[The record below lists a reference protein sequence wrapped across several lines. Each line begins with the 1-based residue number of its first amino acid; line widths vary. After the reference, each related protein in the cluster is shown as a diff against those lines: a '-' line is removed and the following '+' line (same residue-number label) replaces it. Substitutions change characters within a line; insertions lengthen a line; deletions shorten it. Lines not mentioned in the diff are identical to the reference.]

1 MLKDSIKTIGTLDIV
16 LTDENGSVKDQFTVP
31 NLVVS
36 TGRNY
41 IAHRMTGSG
50 NTTMSHMAVGTNNTA
65 AALTDT
71 TLGTETA
78 RVSLTS
84 ATNSAPG
91 NVVTYVATFNPGTP
105 ATANALTEAA
115 IFNAASNGEMLC
127 RTVFDVVN
135 KGVLDTLTIT
145 WTVSNS

>member
-1 MLKDSIKTIGTLDIV
+1 MIKETLKTIGKLDVV
-16 LTDENGSVKDQFTVP
+16 LTNEMGEVKQKFTVP
-31 NLVVS
+31 NLVVQ

-50 NTTMSHMAVGTNNTA
+50 NTTMSHMAIGTNNTA
-65 AALTDT
+65 AALNNT

-78 RVSLTS
+78 RVALTS
-84 ATNSAPG
+84 STTAA

-105 ATANALTEAA
+105 SAANAVVEAG
-115 IFNAASNGEMLC
+115 IFNASSGGELLC

-135 KGVLDTLTIT
+135 KGTLDTLSIT

>member
-1 MLKDSIKTIGTLDIV
+1 MLKDSIKTIGTLDVV
-16 LTDENGSVKDQFTVP
+16 LTDENGLVKDQFTVP
-31 NLVVS
+31 NLVVQ

-41 IAHRMTGSG
+41 IAHRMTGSA
-50 NTTMSHMAVGTNNTA
+50 NTTMSHMAIGTTNTA

-78 RVSLTS
+78 RVTLTS
-84 ATNSAPG
+84 TANSAPG

-105 ATANALTEAA
+105 STANAITEAA

>member
-1 MLKDSIKTIGTLDIV
+1 MIKETLKTIGKLDVV
-16 LTDENGSVKDQFTVP
+16 LTNELGEVKQKFTVP
-31 NLVVS
+31 NLVVQ

-50 NTTMSHMAVGTNNTA
+50 NTTMSHMAIGTNNTA
-65 AALTDT
+65 AALGDT

-78 RVSLTS
+78 RVALTS
-84 ATNSAPG
+84 STTTA

-105 ATANALTEAA
+105 SAANAVVEAG
-115 IFNAASNGEMLC
+115 IFNAGSGGELLC

-135 KGVLDTLTIT
+135 KGTLDTLSIT

>member
-1 MLKDSIKTIGTLDIV
+1 MIKETLKTIGKLDVV
-16 LTDENGSVKDQFTVP
+16 LTNEHGEVKQKFTVP
-31 NLVVS
+31 NLVVQ

-41 IAHRMTGSG
+41 IAHRMTS
-50 NTTMSHMAVGTNNTA
+50 NSNVIMSHMAIGTNNTA

-78 RVSLTS
+78 RVALTS
-84 ATNSAPG
+84 TSANA

-105 ATANALTEAA
+105 AAANAVVEAG
-115 IFNAASNGEMLC
+115 ILNAGSGGELLC

-135 KGVLDTLTIT
+135 KGTLDTLSIT

>member
-1 MLKDSIKTIGTLDIV
+1 MIKENLRTFGKLDVV
-16 LTDENGSVKDQFTVP
+16 LTNELGEVKQKFTVP
-31 NLVVS
+31 NLVVQ
-36 TGRNY
+36 TGRNF
-41 IAHRMTGSG
+41 IAHRMTS
-50 NTTMSHMAVGTNNTA
+50 NSNVVMSHMAIGTNNTA

-78 RVSLTS
+78 RVALTS
-84 ATNSAPG
+84 ASTAA

-105 ATANALTEAA
+105 SSANAVVEAG
-115 IFNAASNGEMLC
+115 IFNAASNGDLLC

-135 KGVLDTLTIT
+135 KGTLDTLSIT

>member
-1 MLKDSIKTIGTLDIV
+1 MIKETLKTIGKLDVV
-16 LTDENGSVKDQFTVP
+16 LTNEIGEVKQKFTVP
-31 NLVVS
+31 NLVVQ

-41 IAHRMTGSG
+41 IAHRMIGAG
-50 NTTMSHMAVGTNNTA
+50 NTTMSHMAIGTNNTA

-78 RVSLTS
+78 RVALTS
-84 ATNSAPG
+84 STANA

-105 ATANALTEAA
+105 STANAVVEAA
-115 IFNAASNGEMLC
+115 IFNDGSTGEMLC

-135 KGVLDTLTIT
+135 KGTLDTLSIT

>member
-1 MLKDSIKTIGTLDIV
+1 MLKDTVKTIGMLDIV
-16 LTDENGSVKDQFTVP
+16 LTDENGQVKEKKTVP
-31 NLVVS
+31 NLVVQ

-41 IAHRMTGSG
+41 IAHRMTGSS
-50 NTTMSHMAVGTNNTA
+50 NTAMSHMAIGTNNTA
-65 AALTDT
+65 AALNNTA
-71 TLGTETA
+71 LGTETA

-84 ATNSAPG
+84 GTTAA

-105 ATANALTEAA
+105 STANAITEAA
-115 IFNAASNGEMLC
+115 ILNNVSGGEMLC

-135 KGVLDTLTIT
+135 KGTLDTLTIT

>member
-1 MLKDSIKTIGTLDIV
+1 MIKETLKTIGKLDVV
-16 LTDENGSVKDQFTVP
+16 LTNEHGEVKQKFTVP
-31 NLVVS
+31 NLVVQ

-41 IAHRMTGSG
+41 IAHRMTS
-50 NTTMSHMAVGTNNTA
+50 NSNVVMSHMAIGTNNTA

-78 RVSLTS
+78 RVALTS
-84 ATNSAPG
+84 TSANA

-105 ATANALTEAA
+105 AAANAVVEAG
-115 IFNAASNGEMLC
+115 ILNAGSGGELLC

-135 KGVLDTLTIT
+135 KGTLDTLSIT

>member
-1 MLKDSIKTIGTLDIV
+1 MIKDKIETIGSLDVV
-16 LTDENGSVKDQFTVP
+16 LIDGDGNIKQNFKVP
-31 NLVVS
+31 NLVVQ

-41 IAHRMTGSG
+41 IANRMAS
-50 NTTMSHMAVGTNNTA
+50 NSNVIMSHMAIGTNNTA
-65 AALTDT
+65 AALNNT

-78 RVSLTS
+78 RVTLTS
-84 ATNSAPG
+84 CTANA

-105 ATANALTEAA
+105 ATANAITEAA
-115 IFNAASNGEMLC
+115 IFNAAVAGEMLC

-135 KGVLDTLTIT
+135 KGTADTLSIT

>member
-1 MLKDSIKTIGTLDIV
+1 MIKDKIETIGSLDVV
-16 LTDENGSVKDQFTVP
+16 LIDGDGNIKQNFKVP
-31 NLVVS
+31 NLVVQ

-41 IAHRMTGSG
+41 IANRMAS
-50 NTTMSHMAVGTNNTA
+50 NSNVLMSHMAIGTNNTA
-65 AALTDT
+65 AALNNT

-78 RVSLTS
+78 RVTLTS
-84 ATNSAPG
+84 GTANA

-105 ATANALTEAA
+105 ATANAITEAA
-115 IFNAASNGEMLC
+115 IFNAAVAGEMLC

-135 KGVLDTLTIT
+135 KGTADTLSIT

>member
-1 MLKDSIKTIGTLDIV
+1 MIKDKIKTIGSLDVV
-16 LTDENGSVKDQFTVP
+16 LTDEDGKIKEKFTVP
-31 NLVVS
+31 NLVVQ

-41 IAHRMTGSG
+41 IAHRMTGAG
-50 NTTMSHMAVGTNNTA
+50 NTTMSHMGIGTDNTA
-65 AALTDT
+65 AALGDT

-84 ATNSAPG
+84 ATNDA

-105 ATANALTEAA
+105 ATANAITEAA
-115 IFNAASNGEMLC
+115 IFNAASSGEMLC

-135 KGVLDTLTIT
+135 KGTSDTLSIT
-145 WTVSNS
+145 WTISNS

>member
-1 MLKDSIKTIGTLDIV
+1 MIKETLKTIGKLDVV
-16 LTDENGSVKDQFTVP
+16 LTNELGEIKQKFTVP
-31 NLVVS
+31 NLVVQ

-41 IAHRMTGSG
+41 IAHRMTGAA
-50 NTTMSHMAVGTNNTA
+50 NTVMSHMAIGTNNTA
-65 AALTDT
+65 AALADT

-78 RVSLTS
+78 RVALTS
-84 ATNSAPG
+84 ATTAA

-105 ATANALTEAA
+105 SAANAVVEAG
-115 IFNAASNGEMLC
+115 IFNASSSGELLC

-135 KGVLDTLTIT
+135 KGTLDTLSIT

>member
-1 MLKDSIKTIGTLDIV
+1 MLKDTVKTIGKLDIV
-16 LTDENGSVKDQFTVP
+16 LTGEDGQIKEKFTVP
-31 NLVVS
+31 NLVVQ

-41 IAHRMTGSG
+41 IAHRMTGGG
-50 NTTMSHMAVGTNNTA
+50 NAVMSHMGIGTTNTA
-65 AALTDT
+65 AAIGDT

-84 ATNSAPG
+84 GTTAA

-105 ATANALTEAA
+105 ATANAITEAA
-115 IFNAASNGEMLC
+115 IFNAGSNGEMLC

-135 KGVLDTLTIT
+135 KGTLDTLTIT

>member
-1 MLKDSIKTIGTLDIV
+1 MIKETLKTIGKLDVV
-16 LTDENGSVKDQFTVP
+16 LTNEMGEIKQKFTVP
-31 NLVVS
+31 NLVVQ

-50 NTTMSHMAVGTNNTA
+50 NTTMSHMAIGTNNTA
-65 AALTDT
+65 AALADT

-78 RVSLTS
+78 RVALTS
-84 ATNSAPG
+84 STTAA

-105 ATANALTEAA
+105 SAANAVVEAG
-115 IFNAASNGEMLC
+115 IFNASSGGELLC

-135 KGVLDTLTIT
+135 KGTLDTLSIT

>member
-1 MLKDSIKTIGTLDIV
+1 MIKDKVKTIGTLDVV
-16 LTDENGSVKDQFTVP
+16 LTDENGQIKEKFTVP
-31 NLVVS
+31 NLIVQ

-41 IAHRMTGSG
+41 IAHRMTSGS
-50 NTTMSHMAVGTNNTA
+50 NTTMSHMGIGTNNTA
-65 AALTDT
+65 AALGDI

-78 RVSLTS
+78 RVTLTS
-84 ATNSAPG
+84 TTNTAPG

-105 ATANALTEAA
+105 ATANAITEAA

-135 KGVLDTLTIT
+135 KGTSDTLSIT

>member
-1 MLKDSIKTIGTLDIV
+1 MIKETLKTIGKLDVV
-16 LTDENGSVKDQFTVP
+16 LTNELGEVKQKFTVP
-31 NLVVS
+31 NLVVQ

-50 NTTMSHMAVGTNNTA
+50 NTTMSHMAIGTNNTA
-65 AALTDT
+65 AALADT

-78 RVSLTS
+78 RVALTS
-84 ATNSAPG
+84 ATTAA

-105 ATANALTEAA
+105 SAANAVVEAG
-115 IFNAASNGEMLC
+115 IFNAGSGGELLC

-135 KGVLDTLTIT
+135 KGTLDTLSIT

>member
-1 MLKDSIKTIGTLDIV
+1 MLKDTVKTIGKLDIV
-16 LTDENGSVKDQFTVP
+16 LTDEDGQIKEKFTVP
-31 NLVVS
+31 NLIVQ

-41 IAHRMTGSG
+41 IAHRMTSG
-50 NTTMSHMAVGTNNTA
+50 ANTVMSHMGIGTTNTA

-84 ATNSAPG
+84 TTTTA

-105 ATANALTEAA
+105 ATANAITEAA
-115 IFNAASNGEMLC
+115 IFNAGSNGEMLC

-135 KGVLDTLTIT
+135 KGTLDTLTIT

>member
-1 MLKDSIKTIGTLDIV
+1 MIKENLRTFGKLDVV
-16 LTDENGSVKDQFTVP
+16 LTNELGEVKQKFTVP
-31 NLVVS
+31 NLVVQ
-36 TGRNY
+36 TGRNF
-41 IAHRMTGSG
+41 IAHRMTS
-50 NTTMSHMAVGTNNTA
+50 NSNVVMSHMAIGTNNTA

-78 RVSLTS
+78 RVALTS
-84 ATNSAPG
+84 ATTAA

-105 ATANALTEAA
+105 SSANAVVEAG
-115 IFNAASNGEMLC
+115 IFNAASNGDLLC

-135 KGVLDTLTIT
+135 KGTLDTLSIT